1 MITIRAL
8 AKAFGLSRSTLLYY
22 DRIGLLPADGRNQ
35 AGYRIYSQAAVVRLQ
50 NIVEWRQLG
59 LDLARI
65 AAILDGTE
73 AARNRL
79 LAERAGEVQGELR
92 ALFEQLRLLHRI
104 LGQESWPAALM
115 DRTRWSHLMASFG
128 LDETQMLEWHRA
140 FERQAPSAHEHFL
153 HGLGLPQKE
162 IDAIRQ
168 RCQP

>member
-1 MITIRAL
+1 MVTIRAL
-8 AKAFGLSRSTLLYY
+8 ARTFSLSRSTLLYY

-35 AGYRIYSQAAVVRLQ
+35 SGYRIYSQDAVERLQ
-50 NIVEWRQLG
+50 KIVELRKLG

-65 AAILDGTE
+65 STILDGTE
-73 AARNRL
+73 AARHRL
-79 LAERAGEVQGELR
+79 LAERAAEVQGELR
-92 ALFEQLRLLHRI
+92 ALFEQLRLLHRV
-104 LGQESWPAALM
+104 LGQASWPVALM
-115 DRTRWSHLMASFG
+115 DRQRWSHLMASFG

-168 RCQP
+168 RCQL